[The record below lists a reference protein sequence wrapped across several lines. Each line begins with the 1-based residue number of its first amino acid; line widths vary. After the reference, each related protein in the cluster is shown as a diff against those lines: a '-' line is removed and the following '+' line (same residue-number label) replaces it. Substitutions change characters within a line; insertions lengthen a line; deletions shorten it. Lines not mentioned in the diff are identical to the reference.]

1 MPSATPIV
9 FTTIFTV
16 EAFVIIMG
24 NALTIFV
31 FWTHRFHLKQTYFP
45 LINLA
50 VVDLLVG
57 VTESKILG
65 SAKIPNLITETK
77 RKQNNGPNLTGAF
90 QVLSFTTSM
99 FFLALIALER
109 VFAVL

>member
-1 MPSATPIV
+1 MLDDDPYFPLQLPEPSFSVIATVYLFSVNLNKTELRKAFNAIPIV

-45 LINLA
+45 LNI
-50 VVDLLVG
+50 
-57 VTESKILG
+57 
-65 SAKIPNLITETK
+65 
-77 RKQNNGPNLTGAF
+77 
-90 QVLSFTTSM
+90 
-99 FFLALIALER
+99 
-109 VFAVL
+109 